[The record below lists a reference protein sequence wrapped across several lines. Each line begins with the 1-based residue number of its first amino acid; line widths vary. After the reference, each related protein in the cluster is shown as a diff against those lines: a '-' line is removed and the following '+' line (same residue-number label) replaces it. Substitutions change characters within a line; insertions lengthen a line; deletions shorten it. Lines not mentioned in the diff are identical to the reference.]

1 MIQFKK
7 ITSLLSIAS
16 LTGVM
21 IFISCKKEYS
31 CEGCAAQGTNP
42 TQQNHPPVARAGAD
56 QTIYLPTNTTDLDGS
71 GSTDPDSNITSYA
84 WTKISGPSAFDIVD
98 ANATQTQVT
107 GIIEG
112 SYLFELKVTDAGGLV
127 SKDTI
132 MVSVVPM
139 PLSQIGNLLFFFPD
153 PTGSVTTTYGIPTN
167 PTLNLVVVKIAN
179 YPDGYIGGVWCK
191 TCSPRCPISTDY
203 SIELGNYTAFT
214 LPAGT
219 YTWTAES
226 FVTNFAGYPL
236 IPPSFQ
242 NFMAV
247 PHSTGG
253 TITVQPNQNCIIKA
267 IIF

>member
-1 MIQFKK
+1 
-7 ITSLLSIAS
+7 
-16 LTGVM
+16 M

-31 CEGCAAQGTNP
+31 CEGCAAQGQVTNP
-42 TQQNHPPVARAGAD
+42 TQQNHPPVARAGVD
-56 QTIYLPTNTTDLDGS
+56 QTIFLPTDATNIDGS
-71 GSTDPDSNITSYA
+71 GSTDADSNITSYV
-84 WTKISGPSAFDIVD
+84 WTKISGPSAFNIVN

-107 GIIEG
+107 GIVEG
-112 SYLFELKVTDAGGLV
+112 SYLFELRVTDAGGLV

-132 MVSVVPM
+132 MVSVVPNM
-139 PLSQIGNLLFFFPD
+139 PPSQIGNLLFFFPD
-153 PTGSVTTTYGIPTN
+153 PTGSISVPSAYLIPTN

-179 YPDGYIGGVWCK
+179 YPDGYIGGAWCK

-226 FVTNFAGYPL
+226 FVTNFTRYPL
-236 IPPSFQ
+236 IPLSFQ

-253 TITVQPNQNCIIKA
+253 TITIQPNDNCNIKA
-267 IIF
+267 IVF